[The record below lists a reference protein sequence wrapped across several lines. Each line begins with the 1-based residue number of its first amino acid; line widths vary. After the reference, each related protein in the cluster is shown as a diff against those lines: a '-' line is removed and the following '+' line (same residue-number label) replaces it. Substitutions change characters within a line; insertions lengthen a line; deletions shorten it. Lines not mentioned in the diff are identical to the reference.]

1 MTWEALT
8 AIATAFTGLVIAAT
22 VVVGA
27 RQLRLTR
34 DTLDELRRATQLE
47 GTMRILDD
55 LMGPEFRESMVFV
68 ANELPRKMQEEGFR
82 ATVSRMGAEDTAV
95 HKELIVLRTL
105 ERVGVYIKYGLLDG
119 EVIYDVSLPVFISLW
134 TSLQP
139 VIEIHR
145 RDRGEGFWENFE
157 YLYRSAVAWHDK
169 AHANEAFFKNLD
181 FEKPASG

>member
-8 AIATAFTGLVIAAT
+8 AVATAFTGIVIAAT

-47 GTMRILDD
+47 GTMRVLDD
-55 LMGPEFRESMVFV
+55 LMGPEFREAMVFV
-68 ANELPRKMQEEGFR
+68 ANELPLKMQDESFR
-82 ATVSRMGAEDTAV
+82 ATVSRMGAEDTKT

-119 EVIYDVSLPVFISLW
+119 DVIYDVSIPVFISLW
-134 TSLQP
+134 KSLQP

-145 RDRGEGFWENFE
+145 RERGEGFWENFE
-157 YLYRSAVAWHDK
+157 YLYRASLAWQARH
-169 AHANEAFFKNLD
+169 HANDDYLKNLD
-181 FEKPASG
+181 F